1 MFFPLFISPSQAFF
15 GPLSNSDLRFPD
27 IFFIPQQ
34 LLLSTVD
41 NGCPQPRGEY
51 SLQGLCV

>member
-27 IFFIPQQ
+27 IFFFPQQ

-51 SLQGLCV
+51 SLQKLCV